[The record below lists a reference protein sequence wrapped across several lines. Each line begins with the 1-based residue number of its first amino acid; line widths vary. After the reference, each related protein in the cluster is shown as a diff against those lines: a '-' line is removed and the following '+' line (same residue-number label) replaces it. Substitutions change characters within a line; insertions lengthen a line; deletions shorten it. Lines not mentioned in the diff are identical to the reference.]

1 MALRDAS
8 EVGVRDVRRFAG
20 LQVTDAPPPP
30 PAERPTRVP
39 RTARPNA
46 ARQPLAAVRRDIDRK
61 GQAPAGDLEHPAGS
75 LSASL
80 LADEPQVHLQAAVP
94 DVVLQR
100 IKLVSFEL
108 AEDRPHLRRHQTIIG
123 GLVWQHV
130 DHTDQVKLDQLADLV
145 DDYQAGPWQGLPEE
159 RRLSARMPTSLKR
172 RVEGSLLSL
181 AHSRRDASARVLVC
195 ALVWR
200 HVVSREE
207 DSARFASLVDVL
219 GAYQQEMARR
229 SLRAPVA
236 ATARGT

>member
-1 MALRDAS
+1 
-8 EVGVRDVRRFAG
+8 VRPDG
-20 LQVTDAPPPP
+20 
-30 PAERPTRVP
+30 EPTRQ
-39 RTARPNA
+39 T
-46 ARQPLAAVRRDIDRK
+46 
-61 GQAPAGDLEHPAGS
+61 PAGDLERAAEP
-75 LSASL
+75 LSPLL
-80 LADEPQVHLQAAVP
+80 LADEPQVHLQAAVA

-145 DDYQAGPWQGLPEE
+145 DDYQAGPWHGLTED
-159 RRLSARMPTSLKR
+159 RRLSARMPMSLKR
-172 RVEGSLLSL
+172 RVEGTLLSL
-181 AHSRRDASARVLVC
+181 AHSRRDASARVLAA

-207 DSARFASLVDVL
+207 DPARFASLVDVL

-236 ATARGT
+236 TMPRGTSSPARA

>member
-1 MALRDAS
+1 VRPDVDGDVQTLAS
-8 EVGVRDVRRFAG
+8 DHKSAAET
-20 LQVTDAPPPP
+20 LSPP
-30 PAERPTRVP
+30 
-39 RTARPNA
+39 
-46 ARQPLAAVRRDIDRK
+46 
-61 GQAPAGDLEHPAGS
+61 
-75 LSASL
+75 L

-108 AEDRPHLRRHQTIIG
+108 AEDRPHLRRHQTILG

-130 DHTDQVKLDQLADLV
+130 DHTDQVKLDQLADVV
-145 DDYQAGPWQGLPEE
+145 DAYQAGPWHGLPED
-159 RRLSARMPTSLKR
+159 RRVSARMPASLKR
-172 RVEGSLLSL
+172 RVEGTLLSL
-181 AHSRRDASARVLVC
+181 AHSRRDATARILVA

-207 DSARFASLVDVL
+207 DPARFASLVDVL

-236 ATARGT
+236 TPRRDV

>member
-1 MALRDAS
+1 VPAS
-8 EVGVRDVRRFAG
+8 
-20 LQVTDAPPPP
+20 
-30 PAERPTRVP
+30 
-39 RTARPNA
+39 
-46 ARQPLAAVRRDIDRK
+46 
-61 GQAPAGDLEHPAGS
+61 DLERAAEP
-75 LSASL
+75 LSPPL
-80 LADEPQVHLQAAVP
+80 LADEPQVHLQAAVA

-145 DDYQAGPWQGLPEE
+145 DDYRAGPWHGLAED
-159 RRLSARMPTSLKR
+159 RRLSARMPMSLKR
-172 RVEGSLLSL
+172 RVEGTLLSL
-181 AHSRRDASARVLVC
+181 AHSRRDASARVLVA

-200 HVVSREE
+200 HVVSCEE
-207 DSARFASLVDVL
+207 DPARFASLVDVL

-236 ATARGT
+236 TVPRGTSPPARA

>member
-1 MALRDAS
+1 MALRGAS
-8 EVGVRDVRRFAG
+8 EVGVRDVRRFAE

-30 PAERPTRVP
+30 SAEQATRVP
-39 RTARPNA
+39 RPPRPKA
-46 ARQPLAAVRRDIDRK
+46 ARRPLATVRPDDDSK
-61 GQAPAGDLEHPAGS
+61 GQTPASDLEHAAGS
-75 LSASL
+75 VSPSL

-130 DHTDQVKLDQLADLV
+130 DHTGQVKLDQLADLV
-145 DDYQAGPWQGLPEE
+145 DDYRAGPWHGLPED

-172 RVEGSLLSL
+172 RVEGTLLSL
-181 AHSRRDASARVLVC
+181 SQSRRDASARVLVA

-207 DSARFASLVDVL
+207 DSARFASLVDAL

-236 ATARGT
+236 AMPRGS